1 MEKNL
6 RRAILSCAG
15 CTLMLFVTCG
25 LAFNVFSAAQPYV
38 LAQNGFT
45 NTQTSLI
52 TTIRSAAYLLGTF
65 AIGRYYRRL
74 GYRTG
79 CALAAMLACVSFLL
93 FAAAKSLAAYYFAG
107 AVAGVSYALGSM
119 VPASI
124 LMRRWFRAHSGLAI
138 GICSAGTGLATV
150 VFSPLFTAI
159 AESSGVN
166 RAFLWTAAFCAA
178 AAVLVFFLI
187 RSDPA
192 ALGLEPWGK
201 AAPESTQERAL
212 HGLHPSRLRWTL
224 LLLAVLLVSGIGA
237 PGFTHLMTLYISE
250 GMDAMRT
257 AAAFSLCGLALM
269 AGKCVCGALCDKLGS
284 YRANYLLFGSFI
296 LGCTLCVLAPLKSE
310 ALMLA
315 SAVFLGFGGSLITV
329 GVSIWAG
336 DLSTPE
342 RYEKTSAPRF
352 SWVPART
359 ARSRSGCF
367 RGLTASA
374 ALCCPS
380 CPARSPILRAAMH
393 RPTPSSPSCSCT
405 ACSCCRAHTVW
416 QRFKYGRVTEQPRIL
431 QYPGLL

>member
-1 MEKNL
+1 MGKNL
-6 RRAILSCAG
+6 RRALLSCAG

-159 AESSGVN
+159 AEAGGVD
-166 RAFLWTAAFCAA
+166 RAFCGQP
-178 AAVLVFFLI
+178 
-187 RSDPA
+187 RSA
-192 ALGLEPWGK
+192 R
-201 AAPESTQERAL
+201 Q
-212 HGLHPSRLRWTL
+212 RLRSSFSSFAATPPRSAL
-224 LLLAVLLVSGIGA
+224 SHGA
-237 PGFTHLMTLYISE
+237 RPP
-250 GMDAMRT
+250 R
-257 AAAFSLCGLALM
+257 
-269 AGKCVCGALCDKLGS
+269 
-284 YRANYLLFGSFI
+284 RA
-296 LGCTLCVLAPLKSE
+296 
-310 ALMLA
+310 
-315 SAVFLGFGGSLITV
+315 
-329 GVSIWAG
+329 
-336 DLSTPE
+336 
-342 RYEKTSAPRF
+342 R
-352 SWVPART
+352 
-359 ARSRSGCF
+359 RSVR
-367 RGLTASA
+367 
-374 ALCCPS
+374 
-380 CPARSPILRAAMH
+380 
-393 RPTPSSPSCSCT
+393 CT
-405 ACSCCRAHTVW
+405 ACTRPGCA
-416 QRFKYGRVTEQPRIL
+416 GRCFCWPFCWSAASVRPALPI
-431 QYPGLL
+431 

>member
-1 MEKNL
+1 MPKNL
-6 RRAILSCAG
+6 KRAILSCAG

-25 LAFNVFSAAQPYV
+25 LAFNVFSAAQPYI
-38 LAQNGFT
+38 LTQNGFT

-52 TTIRSAAYLLGTF
+52 TTVRSAAYLLGTF
-65 AIGRYYRRL
+65 AIGRYYRLL
-74 GYRTG
+74 GYRAG
-79 CALAAMLACVSFLL
+79 CALAAVLACVSFLL

-159 AESSGVN
+159 AEAGGVD

-237 PGFTHLMTLYISE
+237 TGFTHLMTLYMSE

-296 LGCTLCVLAPLKSE
+296 LGCALCVLAPMKSE

-315 SAVFLGFGGSLITV
+315 SSVFLGFGGSLNTV
-329 GVSIWAG
+329 GISIWAG

-342 RYEKTSAPRF
+342 RYEKTLRLFQGAY
-352 SWVPART
+352 
-359 ARSRSGCF
+359 
-367 RGLTASA
+367 GLGGIVLSFLPGAIADLAGGYASA
-374 ALCCPS
+374 YAVFTVMFVFCLFVLQS
-380 CPARSPILRAAMH
+380 TYRLARR
-393 RPTPSSPSCSCT
+393 
-405 ACSCCRAHTVW
+405 
-416 QRFKYGRVTEQPRIL
+416 
-431 QYPGLL
+431 

>member
-1 MEKNL
+1 MGKNL
-6 RRAILSCAG
+6 RRAMLSCTG

-159 AESSGVN
+159 AEAGGVD
-166 RAFLWTAAFCAA
+166 RRVFVDSR
-178 AAVLVFFLI
+178 VL
-187 RSDPA
+187 R
-192 ALGLEPWGK
+192 G
-201 AAPESTQERAL
+201 
-212 HGLHPSRLRWTL
+212 
-224 LLLAVLLVSGIGA
+224 
-237 PGFTHLMTLYISE
+237 
-250 GMDAMRT
+250 
-257 AAAFSLCGLALM
+257 
-269 AGKCVCGALCDKLGS
+269 
-284 YRANYLLFGSFI
+284 
-296 LGCTLCVLAPLKSE
+296 
-310 ALMLA
+310 
-315 SAVFLGFGGSLITV
+315 
-329 GVSIWAG
+329 
-336 DLSTPE
+336 
-342 RYEKTSAPRF
+342 
-352 SWVPART
+352 
-359 ARSRSGCF
+359 SGC
-367 RGLTASA
+367 
-374 ALCCPS
+374 
-380 CPARSPILRAAMH
+380 ARLFPHSQRPRRA
-393 RPTPSSPSCSCT
+393 RP
-405 ACSCCRAHTVW
+405 
-416 QRFKYGRVTEQPRIL
+416 
-431 QYPGLL
+431 

>member
-1 MEKNL
+1 MPKNL
-6 RRAILSCAG
+6 KRAILSCAG

-25 LAFNVFSAAQPYV
+25 LAFNVFSAAQPYI
-38 LAQNGFT
+38 LTQNGFT

-52 TTIRSAAYLLGTF
+52 TTVRSAAYLLGTF

-74 GYRTG
+74 GYRAG
-79 CALAAMLACVSFLL
+79 CALAAVLACVSFLL

-159 AESSGVN
+159 AESSGVD

-192 ALGLEPWGK
+192 ALGLEPWGT
-201 AAPESTQERAL
+201 AVPESAQERAL
-212 HGLHPSRLRWTL
+212 HALHPSRLRWAL

-237 PGFTHLMTLYISE
+237 TGFTHLMTLYISE

-269 AGKCVCGALCDKLGS
+269 AGKCVCGALC
-284 YRANYLLFGSFI
+284 
-296 LGCTLCVLAPLKSE
+296 VLAPMKSE

-315 SAVFLGFGGSLITV
+315 SSVFLGFGGSLNTV
-329 GVSIWAG
+329 GLSIWAG

-342 RYEKTSAPRF
+342 RYEKTLRLFQGAY
-352 SWVPART
+352 
-359 ARSRSGCF
+359 
-367 RGLTASA
+367 GLGGIVLSFLPGAIADLAGGYASA
-374 ALCCPS
+374 YAVFTVMLVFCLFVLQS
-380 CPARSPILRAAMH
+380 TYRLARR
-393 RPTPSSPSCSCT
+393 
-405 ACSCCRAHTVW
+405 
-416 QRFKYGRVTEQPRIL
+416 
-431 QYPGLL
+431 